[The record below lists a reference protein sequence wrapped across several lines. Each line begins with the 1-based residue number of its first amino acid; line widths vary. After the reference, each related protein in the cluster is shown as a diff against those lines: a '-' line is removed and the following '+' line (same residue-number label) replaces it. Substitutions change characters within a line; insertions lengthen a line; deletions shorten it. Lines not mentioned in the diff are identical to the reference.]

1 MKFLVI
7 AQDLRV
13 SGTSEGIVSRSF
25 LSKLRTAYPDSVI
38 DVVYLKHHQS
48 DDQLHLLPIDHI
60 ETHVLDLKI
69 PFFTKFINRF
79 YWRLFYVSLNER
91 YIHKVYA
98 SYIAK
103 VRYETY
109 DHIFIRSAGT
119 EHEIILATHD
129 LPILKKAI
137 INFHDPYPLPWY
149 IGAQKTITAIELFKL
164 KKITEIVAQSKT
176 CSSSAHL
183 MSNDLQHLYASKKQ
197 FYTLPHQY
205 DTRVFDL
212 SDQEQVLKKNKKVTI
227 SYHGA
232 IMFGRNADV
241 LLDAYRELIDNSL
254 WYKENTEFVLRLRGV
269 DNKRLRKK
277 YATAN
282 NIQILDTLN
291 FSNSSNE
298 QIYETDI
305 VIILENGPL
314 YCNILV
320 GKAPFLAAYN
330 KPLLSISPLR
340 SELRNIIVN
349 QKYIAA
355 MDNKDEIKQ
364 KLENL
369 IINRMN
375 SDQPAYPFGDYFSD
389 ENFKVMLDKIL
400 FESGGGLH

>member
-1 MKFLVI
+1 MKFLI
-7 AQDLRV
+7 IEQDLRV
-13 SGTSEGIVSRSF
+13 SGTSQGVISRSF
-25 LSKLRTAYPDSVI
+25 LAKLRTAYPNSII

-48 DDQLHLLPIDHI
+48 DDQLHLLPVDHI

-69 PFFTKFINRF
+69 PFLTKFTNRF
-79 YWRLFYVSLNER
+79 YWRLFHVSLNER
-91 YIHKVYA
+91 YIHRVYA
-98 SYIAK
+98 SYIVK
-103 VRYETY
+103 VKYESY
-109 DHIFIRSAGT
+109 DHIFIRSAGI
-119 EHEIILATHD
+119 EHEVILATHD

-137 INFHDPYPLPWY
+137 VNFHDPYPLPWY
-149 IGAQKTITAIELFKL
+149 VGAQKAITAIELFKL
-164 KKITEIVAQSKT
+164 KKVAEIVAQSKT

-205 DTRVFDL
+205 DARVFDL
-212 SDQEQVLKKNKKVTI
+212 SDQGQVLKKSKKITI

-232 IMFGRNADV
+232 IMFGRNADI
-241 LLDAYRELIDNSL
+241 LLDAYQELVETNVI
-254 WYKENTEFVLRLRGV
+254 YQEHTEFIMRLKGQ

-277 YATAN
+277 YATVN

-320 GKAPFLAAYN
+320 GKAPFLATYN
-330 KPLLSISPLR
+330 KPVLCISPLR
-340 SELRNIIVN
+340 SELRNIIVD

-355 MDNKDEIKQ
+355 MDNKDEIKF
-364 KLENL
+364 KLDQL
-369 IINRMN
+369 IQDRMSFN
-375 SDQPAYPFGDYFSD
+375 AQVFPFGDYFND
-389 ENFKVMLDKIL
+389 ANFKKSLDEIL
-400 FESGGGLH
+400 SAK